1 MNFFCRIFGCTWV
14 TETRAPEVR
23 WNTTKAA
30 TVLECSGTTSTSEE
44 EDLETRVEYVERCVR
59 CDETRPSATKRGSGS
74 GSTASGSTA

>member
-30 TVLECSGTTSTSEE
+30 NVLECSGTAAAKEE
-44 EDLETRVEYVERCVR
+44 EDLECRVAYVERCVR
-59 CDETRPSATKRGSGS
+59 CGDTRPSVTKRSSG
-74 GSTASGSTA
+74 AA